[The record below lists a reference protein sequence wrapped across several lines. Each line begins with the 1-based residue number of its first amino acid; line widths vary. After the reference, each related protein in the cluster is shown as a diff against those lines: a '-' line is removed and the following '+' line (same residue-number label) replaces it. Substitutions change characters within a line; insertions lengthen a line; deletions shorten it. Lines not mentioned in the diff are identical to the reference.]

1 MSVHGKDRG
10 THTADGGRT
19 GRVREEHDEAVDAH
33 APAAGRREAVLER
46 VDERLVDVLRLVVA
60 LRLLPDLLLEARA
73 LLERVVQ
80 LRVRVADLLPAE
92 EALEALAQARPAPV
106 PLGERG
112 HHLRVPDC
120 AHEYEREWA

>member
-1 MSVHGKDRG
+1 MSVHVQDRG
-10 THTADGGRT
+10 TRAADGGRT

-33 APAAGRREAVLER
+33 APAAGGGEAVLER

-60 LRLLPDLLLEARA
+60 LRLLPDLLLEPRA

-106 PLGERG
+106 PLCERG
-112 HHLRVPDC
+112 HDLWVPDC
-120 AHEYEREWA
+120 MHGHQRW